1 MGDNMEFGNTILLTH
16 LAATVI
22 GIITAFYLELIRSKL
37 CADGNITRQ
46 IYRQFRRGIKA
57 CIFATALLWST
68 SLIYISYQ
76 ANISAVLISDPAFW
90 ARVTITAVISYNLL
104 LITHVAMPMAKKRIG
119 VSIFGGLTKSQQNK
133 MIAMAAVSGV
143 SWITITVLGFV
154 DLNTRGQDPLAV
166 YGFFILVYAISL
178 VAGLLL
184 SKLGGR
190 MIRHRFLKRMEKKR
204 IHHRRL
210 AGYL

>member
-1 MGDNMEFGNTILLTH
+1 MEFGDTILLTH

-22 GIITAFYLELIRSKL
+22 GITAAFYLELIRSKL
-37 CADGNITRQ
+37 CDDGNITRH
-46 IYRQFRRGIKA
+46 IYFKFRRAIKA
-57 CIFATALLWST
+57 SIFATALLWST

-76 ANISAVLISDPAFW
+76 ANISAVLVNDPVFW

-119 VSIFGGLTKSQQNK
+119 VSIFGGITNSQQNK
-133 MIAMAAVSGV
+133 MIALAAVSGV
-143 SWITITVLGFV
+143 SWITVTVLGFV
-154 DLNTRGQDPLAV
+154 NLDTKGQAPLVV
-166 YGFFILVYAISL
+166 YGFIILVYAISL

-204 IHHRRL
+204 VYHRRL
-210 AGYL
+210 AGYLR